1 VKNERLTKREQ
12 VTEAFKK
19 YLPEAFVDYIVDLF
33 LTSVVKFKI
42 VNGRKTKLGDFRAGL
57 PGEKHQI
64 TVNGDL
70 NPYAFLVTT
79 LHEFAHLNTYNQFNN
94 RVLPHGEEWKNAF
107 RELLLPVIQSGEL
120 PKDVEK
126 ALVNSLVKTKAS
138 SCSDHDL
145 SRVLQ
150 SYDKPKE
157 GVEILERLPKN
168 STFALNGRHF
178 VKGPLRRKRYV
189 CQEVRTQRSYLVNA
203 LAQVTPIEHNKNEEQ

>member
-1 VKNERLTKREQ
+1 
-12 VTEAFKK
+12 
-19 YLPEAFVDYIVDLF
+19 
-33 LTSVVKFKI
+33 
-42 VNGRKTKLGDFRAGL
+42 
-57 PGEKHQI
+57 
-64 TVNGDL
+64 
-70 NPYAFLVTT
+70 
-79 LHEFAHLNTYNQFNN
+79 
-94 RVLPHGEEWKNAF
+94 
-107 RELLLPVIQSGEL
+107 VIQSGEL

-178 VKGPLRRKRYV
+178 IKGPLRRKRYV

-203 LAQVTPIEHNKNEEQ
+203 LAQVTPIEHNKHEEQ

>member
-1 VKNERLTKREQ
+1 MKNERLTKREQ

-19 YLPEAFVDYIVDLF
+19 YLPEAFVDYTVDLF
-33 LTSVVKFKI
+33 LTSAVKFKI

-79 LHEFAHLNTYNQFNN
+79 LHEFAHLNTYNQFKN

-145 SRVLQ
+145 SRVLH

-203 LAQVTPIEHNKNEEQ
+203 LAQVTPIEHNRNEEQ